1 MKFNDKF
8 FKNWSTW
15 QNIIEAVCVV
25 VIQFLVTM
33 PVEMTNALWGAL
45 ALRVVMAFLQGVKQS
60 VKSN

>member
-1 MKFNDKF
+1 MKFNEKF

-33 PVEMTNALWGAL
+33 TPEMTAALWGAL
-45 ALRVVMAFLQGVKQS
+45 GLRVVMAFLQGVKQS
-60 VKSN
+60 ANQT

>member
-15 QNIIEAVCVV
+15 QNIIEAIFVV
-25 VIQFLVTM
+25 LIQFLVTM